1 MIDETAAPE
10 KDRATEPPPRPQ
22 ADGDTA
28 DHRTAAPEAPGSAG
42 SQVDPSLQSP
52 AIEADSDHSAS
63 LADPIE
69 VPEVQ
74 HPAGS
79 ADPGPT
85 PLGESL
91 PESESQSFEASEGRA
106 ADDRRY
112 IRIRRS
118 HFYALMLPLA
128 FVAGIA
134 YGYLLWG
141 KEAFAELAPAE
152 SDQAESSRAVARL
165 EVDLDDDPS
174 LGPAEA
180 PITIIEFSDFNCP
193 YCQRWHREVFEP
205 LMASYP
211 GQIRFV
217 YRDFPIVGG
226 GAPGMAAAQAANC
239 AREQNLYWEFHDAL
253 FSGSY
258 PLNTEG
264 FTAASGAA
272 GVDSKALLTCYESG
286 RYEAEVQADL
296 RYAAGLGVS
305 ATPTFFINGIPL
317 VGAQPLLR
325 FVEVINAE
333 LGE

>member
-1 MIDETAAPE
+1 MIDESSASEKGSATGPQQAEASQAADQAAVAGGAPADPPPQSPATETEPDHTGSQAAPVE
-10 KDRATEPPPRPQ
+10 APRAQHPAAG
-22 ADGDTA
+22 AD
-28 DHRTAAPEAPGSAG
+28 PGSAPVG
-42 SQVDPSLQSP
+42 EPL
-52 AIEADSDHSAS
+52 
-63 LADPIE
+63 
-69 VPEVQ
+69 
-74 HPAGS
+74 PAGGS
-79 ADPGPT
+79 R
-85 PLGESL
+85 PLD
-91 PESESQSFEASEGRA
+91 ASEDRA
-106 ADDRRY
+106 ADARRY

-141 KEAFAELAPAE
+141 KEEPAQPASPE
-152 SDQAESSRAVARL
+152 SDPAASSRGVARL
-165 EVDLDDDPS
+165 EIDLDDDPS
-174 LGPAEA
+174 LGPADA

-193 YCQRWHREVFEP
+193 YCQRWHQEVFEP

-211 GQIRFV
+211 GQIHFV

-226 GAPGMAAAQAANC
+226 GGPGMAAAQAANC
-239 AREQNLYWEFHDAL
+239 AREQNLYWEFHDAM

-258 PLNTEG
+258 PLNAEG
-264 FTAASGAA
+264 FTAASGAL
-272 GVDSKALLTCYESG
+272 GVDSEALMVCFESG

-325 FVEVINAE
+325 FMEIINAE
-333 LGE
+333 LGG